1 MKRALRSGLTYSNV
15 VSTLCLFLLLGGVA
29 YAATQVPSNSVG
41 TKQLKNGAVT
51 LQKVS
56 KQTQSQ
62 LKGAAGPAGAT
73 GAQGPKGDPGSQ
85 GEAGPQG
92 PPGDPGAKGE
102 TGAAGTPG
110 QQGPAGL
117 SVDALFGSGAAG
129 NETFGGVK
137 TLTHDAYYEDLTLEP
152 GAELDTNGYRL
163 FVAGTLTMGD
173 GANINRDG
181 AETSCPSNSEVPSL
195 PAHTLGAGA
204 NGGCVAGG
212 GEGGELSNS
221 LGGEGGGPPSER
233 GAATPPETDVGGA
246 GIFQS
251 ATQALSGRSLDGELV
266 NGGAGGGSSIPTIG
280 GGGGGGV
287 VLVAARTVAVS
298 GSASISANGAEGL
311 FGGGGG
317 VVVVV
322 SSNPQPAGLTLSAAP
337 GVSEL
342 SAEPTLQAKA
352 GFTKWLN

>member
-1 MKRALRSGLTYSNV
+1 VKRALRSGLTYSNV

-56 KQTQSQ
+56 KQAQSQ
-62 LKGAAGPAGAT
+62 LKGATGPAGAT
-73 GAQGPKGDPGSQ
+73 GAQGSTGAPGPQGNTGPQGEPGPKGDT
-85 GEAGPQG
+85 GP
-92 PPGDPGAKGE
+92 
-102 TGAAGTPG
+102 PG

-117 SVDALFGSGAAG
+117 SVDALFGSGADG
-129 NETFGGVK
+129 NETFGGTK
-137 TLTHDAYYEDLTLEP
+137 ALTRDTYYEDLTLEP

-163 FVAGTLTMGD
+163 FVAGTLTMGA
-173 GANINRDG
+173 GSSINRDG
-181 AETSCPSNSEVPSL
+181 AETSCPSNSEAPSL

-204 NGGCVAGG
+204 NGGCVADG

-251 ATQALSGRSLDGELV
+251 ATQALTGRSLDGELV
-266 NGGAGGGSSIPTIG
+266 NGGGGGGSSIPTVS

-298 GSASISANGAEGL
+298 GSASISADGHEGL

-322 SSNPQPAGLTLSAAP
+322 SSSAQPAGLTLSAAP

-342 SAEPTLQAKA
+342 SAEPALQAKA